1 MENTLLTIRRDFL
14 AKIKALMLKCGVTFP
29 ENGVT
34 VIECTDIS
42 ETESVVVM
50 AHPDDDN
57 LTFTLDRIILDDA
70 GLHFEASNSCANT
83 AFHEIDIPTDSL
95 LSIYDYLVAHED
107 SLDKEGGTSVRI
119 LVTRA
124 GDPAADVISVNESII
139 EDEFGG
145 DISTFLDAVYGKA
158 SWEHATAGTV
168 KGIPVRQ
175 MVYTEDDTPD
185 KFLVK
190 HYDDKR
196 IFI

>member
-14 AKIKALMLKCGVTFP
+14 AKIKALMLKCGI
-29 ENGVT
+29 T

-50 AHPDDDN
+50 AHPEDDN
-57 LTFTLDRIILDDA
+57 LTYTLDRVILDDA
-70 GLHFEASNSCANT
+70 GLSFEVSNSCNNT
-83 AFHEIDIPTDSL
+83 FFEEDNIPTDSL

-107 SLDKEGGTSVRI
+107 SLDKESGTYVRI

-145 DISTFLDAVYGKA
+145 DVSTFLDSIYGKA

-175 MVYTEDDTPD
+175 MEYTEDDSPKD
-185 KFLVK
+185 FLVK

>member
-14 AKIKALMLKCGVTFP
+14 AKIKALMLKCGI
-29 ENGVT
+29 T

-50 AHPDDDN
+50 AHPEDDN
-57 LTFTLDRIILDDA
+57 LTYTLDRVILDDA
-70 GLHFEASNSCANT
+70 GLSFEVSNSCNNT
-83 AFHEIDIPTDSL
+83 FFEEDNIPTDSL
-95 LSIYDYLVAHED
+95 LSIYDYLVAHQD
-107 SLDKEGGTSVRI
+107 SLDKKGDTYVRI

-124 GDPAADVISVNESII
+124 GDPAADVISVNETII
-139 EDEFGG
+139 DDEFGG
-145 DISTFLDAVYGKA
+145 DISTFLDSIYGKA

-175 MVYTEDDTPD
+175 MEYTEDDSPKD
-185 KFLVK
+185 FLVK